1 MDHNSDSENE
11 EDDESNNFTHLA
23 SSLHLNFQSQIPSLY
38 LPIKKKKIKSIAIKK
53 LSLKK
58 KIQLVQSKFTAAQL
72 LCLRM
77 EFNAFDADASNTI
90 DVDELRAIVDSL
102 GGHHIHSDE
111 LKKVPEYFF
120 FFSI

>member
-1 MDHNSDSENE
+1 MDHSSDSENE
-11 EDDESNNFTHLA
+11 DDESNHCTQLA
-23 SSLHLNFQSQIPSLY
+23 SSLHFNFQSQIPSLY
-38 LPIKKKKIKSIAIKK
+38 LPIDKKKKTTSIALKK

-111 LKKVPEYFF
+111 LKKVPEF
-120 FFSI
+120 